1 MILSHYRQRLRITL
15 GSSAAPYGYTLA
27 TWTTGAVLTHAR
39 GIPDA
44 LAALT
49 FMFGAVL
56 GFVFVGALAFGGV
69 TSRFDR
75 DHGEAPLVWGSF
87 HFFSVGMAI
96 GAAVLVTYLL
106 ESFIFAWPL
115 GGFLSTATY
124 LLIAGAESTIAYE
137 WDHRGER

>member
-1 MILSHYRQRLRITL
+1 MILNHYRQRLRITL

-27 TWTTGAVLTHAR
+27 TWTTGAVLTHAH

-56 GFVFVGALAFGGV
+56 GFAFVGALAFGGV
-69 TSRFDR
+69 TRHFDR
-75 DHGEAPLVWGSF
+75 DHGETPLVWGSF
-87 HFFSVGMAI
+87 HFLSVAVAI
-96 GAAVLVTYLL
+96 GAAVLVTYLV
-106 ESFIFAWPL
+106 ESFFLAWPL

-124 LLIAGAESTIAYE
+124 LLVTGAESTMAYE
-137 WDHRGER
+137 WEHRGER

>member
-1 MILSHYRQRLRITL
+1 MVLNHYRQRLRITL

-27 TWTTGAVLTHAR
+27 TWTTGAVLTHAH

-56 GFVFVGALAFGGV
+56 GFAFVGALAFGGV
-69 TSRFDR
+69 TRHLDR
-75 DHGEAPLVWGSF
+75 DHSETPLVWGSF
-87 HFFSVGMAI
+87 HFLSVAVAI
-96 GAAVLVTYLL
+96 GAAMLVTYLV
-106 ESFIFAWPL
+106 ESFFLAWPL

-124 LLIAGAESTIAYE
+124 LLVAGAESTIAYE
-137 WDHRGER
+137 WEHRGGR